1 MELSAGMT
9 AVKINYD
16 SYHDLI
22 DRVEFRKLDEFYDF
36 ISFMTDLLRIT
47 GLCRMFINQN
57 FAMMNQKRLD

>member
-22 DRVEFRKLDEFYDF
+22 DKFEFGKLNKFYDF
-36 ISFMTDLLRIT
+36 NLFMSGLR
-47 GLCRMFINQN
+47 RMFINQN
-57 FAMMNQKRLD
+57 FAMMNQK

>member
-1 MELSAGMT
+1 MSAGMT

-47 GLCRMFINQN
+47 GLCRIFINQN
-57 FAMMNQKRLD
+57 FAIMNQKRLD

>member
-22 DRVEFRKLDEFYDF
+22 DRVEFRKLDKSYDF
-36 ISFMTDLLRIT
+36 NFFMSGLR
-47 GLCRMFINQN
+47 RMFINQN
-57 FAMMNQKRLD
+57 FAMMNQK